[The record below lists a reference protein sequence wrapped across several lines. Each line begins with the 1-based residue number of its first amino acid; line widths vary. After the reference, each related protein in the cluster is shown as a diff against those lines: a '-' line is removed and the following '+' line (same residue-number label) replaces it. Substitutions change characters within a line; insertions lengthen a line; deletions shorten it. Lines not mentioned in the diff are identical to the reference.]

1 MKTLSDEAVHTN
13 PHSDHNISDGIDP
26 ILTPS
31 GGIDAFITLGLT
43 LFAFIFVFGIIVCFK
58 ERCNTRRSVYGSK
71 VTFKDESGIKKDE
84 FVASHGVSTVSSH
97 VERTHL

>member
-1 MKTLSDEAVHTN
+1 MDETASHDQHN
-13 PHSDHNISDGIDP
+13 DHNISNGIDP

-31 GGIDAFITLGLT
+31 GGFDAFITLGLT

-71 VTFKDESGIKKDE
+71 VTFKDESGKKKEDY
-84 FVASHGVSTVSSH
+84 VAKRGVTTVSEA